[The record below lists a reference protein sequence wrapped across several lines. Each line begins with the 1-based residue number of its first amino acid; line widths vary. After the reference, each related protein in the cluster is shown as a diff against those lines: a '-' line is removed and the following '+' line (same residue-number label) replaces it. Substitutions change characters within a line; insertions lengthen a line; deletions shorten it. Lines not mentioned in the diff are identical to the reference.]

1 MEHLEGQRAGLE
13 TQVANVKCLPG
24 LVKDRAR
31 IAEVKKELHRLEE
44 EYAENEERESK
55 KYKEEMAIIEE
66 DLKRQDLSLVSEAK
80 HVLTLQETVKANEET
95 RKNSW
100 TGLETARDFVCGFN
114 VIGCGGN
121 ELDSACALEDSDL
134 QTLDAVRNLF
144 TVNLF
149 VARNRLNESAIRNIR
164 RRPPT
169 SLK

>member
-1 MEHLEGQRAGLE
+1 
-13 TQVANVKCLPG
+13 
-24 LVKDRAR
+24 
-31 IAEVKKELHRLEE
+31 
-44 EYAENEERESK
+44 
-55 KYKEEMAIIEE
+55 MAIIEE

-80 HVLTLQETVKANEET
+80 HVLTLQDTVKANEET

-100 TGLETARDFVCGFN
+100 TGLETARDFVYGFN

>member
-1 MEHLEGQRAGLE
+1 MP
-13 TQVANVKCLPG
+13 V
-24 LVKDRAR
+24 
-31 IAEVKKELHRLEE
+31 KELHRLEE

-134 QTLDAVRNLF
+134 LTLDAVRNLF
-144 TVNLF
+144 TVNLLH
-149 VARNRLNESAIRNIR
+149 V
-164 RRPPT
+164 T
-169 SLK
+169 V